1 MPPGRALKAGL
12 AERSEYKGSSENSE
26 PRSAARAALLLA
38 FSRSYNQ
45 KEDKKNWARQGSLFS
60 PFLSRREL
68 EASIHQMKQTD
79 AVSGH
84 RSNFCR
90 TLRGRGDSHLTRAN
104 EALSRDLRK
113 PPAFQ
118 EKLRV
123 TAVLCRKLTSL
134 AETLWS
140 LRSEASQVLSWAM
153 LGPTRISEQE
163 KLQSCLGRGWA
174 VQK

>member
-1 MPPGRALKAGL
+1 MPPGRVLKAGL
-12 AERSEYKGSSENSE
+12 AERSEYKWSSENSE
-26 PRSAARAALLLA
+26 PKSAARAALLLA
-38 FSRSYNQ
+38 FSRSYQ

-60 PFLSRREL
+60 PFLSQREL

-84 RSNFCR
+84 RSNFRR

-113 PPAFQ
+113 PPAFR

-140 LRSEASQVLSWAM
+140 PRSEASQVLSRAV
-153 LGPTRISEQE
+153 LGLARISEQE
-163 KLQSCLGRGWA
+163 KLQLCLGRGWA